1 MLFSP
6 EGIEPSC
13 ESESDDLPTLPR
25 TTLIRD
31 VYRSLIQTGRSYAAF
46 TEKERMFLEYLKN
59 TDEILDPLSGYGLL
73 TKYCS
78 EIGIRSYCVE
88 FNLPQYFW
96 QVLCHPAHAL
106 EFIECIRQIQ
116 AWRARWPKAM
126 VRAIASDTW
135 FPEESQQML
144 LALLDLCKASID
156 ACFDMSKNQAENP
169 EDLAFA
175 LALPFVGR
183 FSCSTPGDIST
194 HTKLGGMCVYHDWED
209 DFHAYLRAL
218 SHRLEV
224 ITEHAVS
231 LDHTIIYGDTRT
243 LALPRERFGGMLTSP
258 PYPNHRD
265 FASMFRPERA
275 FLNWLDA
282 ERGVPSRQTSEHIIG
297 SNLVAGRPERS
308 VRAKAAKNFIE
319 AISNLKRAKQA
330 IYDDDKYYIP
340 YFINYFADLEDS
352 FGNVSSSLQS
362 SFEGYLIVVNN
373 THRNILVPVSEV
385 SLEI

>member
-340 YFINYFADLEDS
+340 YFINYFADLE
-352 FGNVSSSLQS
+352 VPL
-362 SFEGYLIVVNN
+362 E
-373 THRNILVPVSEV
+373 TLVHHCRAV
-385 SLEI
+385 LKAI